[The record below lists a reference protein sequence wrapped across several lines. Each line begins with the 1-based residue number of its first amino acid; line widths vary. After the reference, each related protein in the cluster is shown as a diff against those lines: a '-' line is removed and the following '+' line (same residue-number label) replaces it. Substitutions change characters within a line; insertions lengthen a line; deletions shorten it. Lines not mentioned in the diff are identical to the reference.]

1 MAHVNRRFTSGL
13 FGTQTAGWLTPFRGC
28 PPVCT
33 PVLWVKRAVRAV
45 CVLGLMV
52 GVVGGSSSLS
62 MTKRGAPAGAV
73 SLAPVT
79 DTTVVVLGRGESHDW
94 TPTPQP
100 GLSRQAT
107 ERDRSLTLDQFR
119 AIQAFPEEL
128 QVEFIC
134 IAQAESGFDGDSRI
148 IDVDGLPRAGAWHVG
163 ETWWGQVPTD
173 LQGQAEQAASIARE
187 HGSSPWTTRGKCR

>member
-1 MAHVNRRFTSGL
+1 MPHLNLRFKPGL
-13 FGTQTAGWLTPFRGC
+13 FGTQTWRVTPPVGGC
-28 PPVCT
+28 PLVCT
-33 PVLWVKRAVRAV
+33 QVLWAKRAVVAV
-45 CVLGLMV
+45 CVLGLTV
-52 GVVGGSSSLS
+52 GSVVVGSSSSPS
-62 MTKRGAPAGAV
+62 MTERGAPAGAV

-79 DTTVVVLGRGESHDW
+79 DTTVDFPRRGESHDW

-107 ERDRSLTLDQFR
+107 ERDRSLTLSQYR

-134 IAQAESGFDGDSRI
+134 IAYEESRWDETQVGDHGRSK
-148 IDVDGLPRAGAWHVG
+148 GAWQVQ
-163 ETWWGQVPTD
+163 ERFWGPVPTD

-187 HGSSPWTTRGKCR
+187 HGSKPWTTRGKCQ